1 MVFVENEIENETKQP
16 SKVFFEKS
24 FSIILHN
31 SQENMSDGVSFFK
44 KSHRPEAC
52 NSMKKETPTQMFP
65 LNFAKILRRPFLE
78 NISYVT
84 VYDSTEFDGEFFPP
98 KY

>member
-1 MVFVENEIENETKQP
+1 
-16 SKVFFEKS
+16 
-24 FSIILHN
+24 
-31 SQENMSDGVSFFK
+31 
-44 KSHRPEAC
+44 
-52 NSMKKETPTQMFP
+52 MFP